1 MNNQIKCPNCG
12 AIIDVNEILYHELEN
27 KFKNEYQQKLQ
38 NINKEIEEKTK
49 QKLIQEKEKLKQE
62 LFNEQNEMVE
72 ILKKELQEKSKQV
85 IELNKSKAEIE
96 KLKIEKEELESK
108 ILANA
113 QKEMHIKLQEEKQ
126 KLKAQ
131 IENENELKLK
141 EKEEQLKQL
150 QIQLK
155 IAQQKATQGSM
166 QLQGEV
172 QELAIEEYLKSNF
185 PFDTIEEI
193 KKGAKGGDCIQY
205 INTRE
210 AQNCGKIYYESK
222 RAKEFQKAWI
232 EKFKTDMREKG
243 IDIGV
248 IVTSTYPK
256 ELKRM
261 GIIDGVWICSFE
273 EFKGLSIAL
282 RESLIKLYFAKKQN
296 ENKTDKMSLLY
307 NYLTSNEFK
316 MEIEAIVEAFSSMQ
330 NDLEK
335 EKRAMQKLWKQR
347 EKQIQKV
354 LESTINMYGSIKGI
368 AGSAI
373 KTIELLELDEE

>member
-373 KTIELLELDEE
+373 KTIELLELDEK